1 MVSDQDRRELYEALE
16 RGLGGGPAATM
27 MELLPPVGWADV
39 ARQSDLVALRGEMS
53 QLRGEMGELRGELK
67 GEIAELRGEMGELRG
82 EMGELRGELKGELAE
97 VRGELARMSARIDG
111 QIPRFIWANVPI
123 VASVAGLVLAAAK
136 LV

>member
-39 ARQSDLVALRGEMS
+39 ARQSDVVALRGEMA
-53 QLRGEMGELRGELK
+53 QLRGELK
-67 GEIAELRGEMGELRG
+67 GEIAEFRGEMGELRG

-97 VRGELARMSARIDG
+97 VRGELSKLSARIDG
-111 QIPRFIWANVPI
+111 QIPRFIWANVPV
-123 VASVAGLVLAAAK
+123 VASLAGLVLAVAK
-136 LV
+136 FA

>member
-39 ARQSDLVALRGEMS
+39 ARQSDVVALRGEMA
-53 QLRGEMGELRGELK
+53 QLRGELK

-97 VRGELARMSARIDG
+97 VRGELSKLSARIDG
-111 QIPRFIWANVPI
+111 QIPRFIWANVPV
-123 VASVAGLVLAAAK
+123 VASLAGLVLAVAK
-136 LV
+136 FA

>member
-39 ARQSDLVALRGEMS
+39 ARQSDLVAVRGEMA
-53 QLRGEMGELRGELK
+53 QLRGEMGELRGEM
-67 GEIAELRGEMGELRG
+67 RELRG

-97 VRGELARMSARIDG
+97 VRGELSKLSARIDG
-111 QIPRFIWANVPI
+111 QIPRFIWANVPV
-123 VASVAGLVLAAAK
+123 VASLAGLVLAVAK
-136 LV
+136 FA

>member
-1 MVSDQDRRELYEALE
+1 MVSDQDRRELCKALE

-39 ARQSDLVALRGEMS
+39 ARQSDLVALRGEMA
-53 QLRGEMGELRGELK
+53 QLRGEMAQLG
-67 GEIAELRGEMGELRG
+67 GEMS
-82 EMGELRGELKGELAE
+82 ELRGELKGELAE

-111 QIPRFIWANVPI
+111 QIPKFIWANVPI

-136 LV
+136 LA